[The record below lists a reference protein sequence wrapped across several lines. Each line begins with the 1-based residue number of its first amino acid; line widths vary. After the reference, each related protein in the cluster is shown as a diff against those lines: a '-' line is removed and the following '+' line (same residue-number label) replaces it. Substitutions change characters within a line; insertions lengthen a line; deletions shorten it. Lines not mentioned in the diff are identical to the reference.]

1 MVFMVFGGEPSAY
14 AREHLHKPDRTEP
27 WAWMALTVGALA
39 VLAVIGGWLQIPGV
53 WHPLADFVH
62 PVVEPLF
69 EPTGTQDAIASAAA
83 VSVGLLGIWLAWW
96 FYSARKE
103 PVPRVRALQGILEHK
118 FYFDE
123 AYDWLFYRPATLFAG
138 AFRTLI
144 ERPLI
149 AGTLT
154 GVAFSARRA
163 GGEVAET
170 QTGLVRMYAFV
181 IATAVA
187 TLALVFV
194 WVR

>member
-1 MVFMVFGGEPSAY
+1 
-14 AREHLHKPDRTEP
+14 
-27 WAWMALTVGALA
+27 
-39 VLAVIGGWLQIPGV
+39 VIGGWIQIPGV
-53 WHPLADFVH
+53 WHPFADFLE
-62 PVVEPLF
+62 PAVEPLF
-69 EPTGTQDAIASAAA
+69 EPTGTQDAIASALA

-96 FYSARKE
+96 LYSARKE
-103 PVPRVRALQGILEHK
+103 PVPRARTLQTILEHK

-123 AYDWLFYRPATLFAG
+123 AYDWLFYRPATWFARG
-138 AFRTLI
+138 FALLI

-149 AGTLT
+149 GGTLT
-154 GVAFSARRA
+154 GLAFSARRA

-170 QTGLVRMYAFV
+170 QTGLVRLYAFV

>member
-1 MVFMVFGGEPSAY
+1 MVFGGEPSAY
-14 AREHLHKPDRTEP
+14 AREHLHKPERTEP
-27 WAWMALTVGALA
+27 WIWMAVTVGALA
-39 VLAVIGGWLQIPGV
+39 VLAVIGGWIQIPGV
-53 WHPLADFVH
+53 WHPFADFLE
-62 PVVEPLF
+62 PAVEPLF
-69 EPTGTQDAIASAAA
+69 EPTGTQDAIASALA

-96 FYSARKE
+96 LYSARKE
-103 PVPRVRALQGILEHK
+103 PVPRARTLQTILEHK

-123 AYDWLFYRPATLFAG
+123 AYDWLFYRPATWFARG
-138 AFRTLI
+138 FAALI

-149 AGTLT
+149 GGTLT
-154 GVAFSARRA
+154 GLAFSARRA

-170 QTGLVRMYAFV
+170 QTGLVRLYAFV

>member
-1 MVFMVFGGEPSAY
+1 VP
-14 AREHLHKPDRTEP
+14 R
-27 WAWMALTVGALA
+27 VGALHA
-39 VLAVIGGWLQIPGV
+39 
-53 WHPLADFVH
+53 
-62 PVVEPLF
+62 
-69 EPTGTQDAIASAAA
+69 
-83 VSVGLLGIWLAWW
+83 
-96 FYSARKE
+96 
-103 PVPRVRALQGILEHK
+103 ILEHK

-123 AYDWLFYRPATLFAG
+123 AYDRLFYRPVVWLAI